1 MALWY
6 RVQEKSHIS
15 LFIWVLNDDDGG
27 ENYDDVIMTM
37 MMVMMMIIM
46 NSPFSRNFSSSTY
59 GSSVNPLGS
68 ATGQTE
74 GRSKARRKMQDGR
87 KSIFML
93 THRIFVSRILLE
105 SSLVLPFFFKFKHHS
120 ETTHVRSVSWLNCLR
135 MQFALY
141 PFIKICHC
149 ATWWISFDNC
159 VGYNS
164 DDEWHSPRKYLVHGY
179 ELKKRVFLCFWWNS
193 WSYFARFTRT
203 GDDVREFLLV
213 LPQLGSF

>member
-1 MALWY
+1 
-6 RVQEKSHIS
+6 
-15 LFIWVLNDDDGG
+15 
-27 ENYDDVIMTM
+27 
-37 MMVMMMIIM
+37 MIIM
-46 NSPFSRNFSSSTY
+46 NTPFSRNFSSSTY

-135 MQFALY
+135 RQFALY
-141 PFIKICHC
+141 HC
-149 ATWWISFDNC
+149 LLFA
-159 VGYNS
+159 
-164 DDEWHSPRKYLVHGY
+164 L
-179 ELKKRVFLCFWWNS
+179 VFLFYNCSVHALVCLCHFVYS
-193 WSYFARFTRT
+193 LLIFVIDFVCTVFFVCSLLICVFFFVCTIFVLLFQLLPLTAYLYDCCSLLTLQ
-203 GDDVREFLLV
+203 LLV
-213 LPQLGSF
+213 GTSIQNRIYSILS